1 MGGDVSFK
9 GNLPDAQEFSYSLT
23 GVDSRCNSGAGE
35 AANSCGMHIHAGTD
49 CTSDAGGH
57 YFDEK
62 LAEDPW
68 AKVSYTA
75 VGSVSCGCHRA
86 AGLATAHTGLASKAT
101 VSHAFIVHD
110 FDGARIACAL
120 VRG

>member
-1 MGGDVSFK
+1 MSGNVSFK
-9 GNLPDAQEFSYSLT
+9 CNLPDAQEFTYSLT

-75 VGSVSCGCHRA
+75 VGSVASGA
-86 AGLATAHTGLASKAT
+86 ATAHTGLASKAT

-120 VRG
+120 VRE